1 MGVGTTPG
9 EIQSAIPAGGAGVSA
24 ERISAFFA
32 LTKPR
37 VTVMVLLTTL
47 AGFYLASPH
56 QGLDLLLLFHTL
68 LGTALVAGGT
78 AGLNQILECEADARM
93 QRTRNRPLPSKRL
106 EPSAA
111 LGFTA
116 ALVLSGALY
125 LGLTV
130 NPLTALLGVLTSI
143 LYLFVYTP
151 LKTRTPVCTAVGAI
165 PGAIPPLMGWTA
177 VSNGLDGQAAA
188 LFLILFLWQ
197 FPHFY
202 AISWMYR
209 EDYQRGGFRML
220 PAIDPQGSRT
230 GRHILI
236 HSLLLLGISSVPFF
250 LGLSGWV
257 YLFGALLLGLTMLWY
272 GGRTARSCTTRSASR
287 VMRASVVYL
296 PLLLILL
303 AVDKL

>member
-1 MGVGTTPG
+1 MGAGTTPG
-9 EIQSAIPAGGAGVSA
+9 EIQSAIAAREAGASG
-24 ERISAFFA
+24 ERISAYFA

-37 VTVMVLLTTL
+37 VTVMVLLTTR
-47 AGFYLASPH
+47 AGFYLASP

-68 LGTALVAGGT
+68 LGTALLAGGT
-78 AGLNQILECEADARM
+78 AGLNQILECEADSRM
-93 QRTRNRPLPSKRL
+93 HRTRNRPLPSKRL
-106 EPSAA
+106 EASAA

-116 ALVLSGALY
+116 ALVVSGALY

-151 LKTRTPVCTAVGAI
+151 LKTRTPLCTAVGAI

-177 VSNGLDGQAAA
+177 VSNGIDGQAAT
-188 LFLILFLWQ
+188 LFLILFFWQ

-209 EDYQRGGFRML
+209 DDYRRGGFRML
-220 PAIDPQGSRT
+220 PAADPQGRRT
-230 GRHILI
+230 GRHILV
-236 HSLLLLGISSVPFF
+236 HSLLLLGISSVPFL
-250 LGLSGWV
+250 LGSSGWI
-257 YLFGALLLGLTMLWY
+257 YLSGALLLGLIMLWY
-272 GGRTARSCTTRSASR
+272 GARTARSCTTRSASR
-287 VMRASVVYL
+287 VMRASVIYL